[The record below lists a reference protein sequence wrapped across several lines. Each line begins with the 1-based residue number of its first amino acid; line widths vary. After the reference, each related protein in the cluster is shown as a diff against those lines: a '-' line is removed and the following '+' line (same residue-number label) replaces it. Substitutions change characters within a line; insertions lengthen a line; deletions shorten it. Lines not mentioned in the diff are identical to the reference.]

1 MKFKDAH
8 SGHICNLFVASNF
21 KTFLNQHHLVSTSS
35 ATVFGVS
42 RNNIGGAL
50 RDILRNGLRL
60 RFVNAVSKE
69 LVRTDSFSL
78 TNLLCRDE
86 ISTRTQFYLLFVISE
101 TRYNDIC

>member
-1 MKFKDAH
+1 MKFKNAH
-8 SGHICNLFVASNF
+8 SGQICNLFVASNF

-35 ATVFGVS
+35 AAVFWVS

-50 RDILRNGLRL
+50 RDIRLRL
-60 RFVNAVSKE
+60 RFVHAVSKE

-86 ISTRTQFYLLFVISE
+86 ISTRTQFYLLFGISE
-101 TRYNDIC
+101 TQYNDIC